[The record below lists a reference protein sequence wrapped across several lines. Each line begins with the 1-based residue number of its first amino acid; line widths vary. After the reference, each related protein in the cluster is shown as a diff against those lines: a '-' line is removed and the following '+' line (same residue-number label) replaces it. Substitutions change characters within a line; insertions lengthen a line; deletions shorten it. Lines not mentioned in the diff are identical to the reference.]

1 MSGIGSQAFCIQSM
15 YKAMGKLLSVHHIK
29 WKRLS
34 EMHKYIFLDL
44 EVIIMSCALAGTFSI
59 VQHLVHYCISRCLVV
74 WYKSLKWIK
83 WYISQTIIKNIV
95 YAPTAATTQSS
106 AEPFSLTSQPA
117 HMDLGITMYWQ
128 LLHWEADTRVNDS
141 SLLSV
146 PGTQLV
152 DYSCK
157 EITMGVG

>member
-1 MSGIGSQAFCIQSM
+1 MLPGDVRDWISGFLYTKHVQS
-15 YKAMGKLLSVHHIK
+15 YGQLLSVHHIK

-34 EMHKYIFLDL
+34 EMHKYIFLDQ

-106 AEPFSLTSQPA
+106 AEPFSLLSPPSQPTCIWGSQCTGNYYIGRLIHVLMIHHYCPFQA
-117 HMDLGITMYWQ
+117 PSW
-128 LLHWEADTRVNDS
+128 
-141 SLLSV
+141 
-146 PGTQLV
+146 
-152 DYSCK
+152 
-157 EITMGVG
+157 